1 MARPILPGSGEP
13 RKGGPAYHKAGCK
26 CNPCRARS
34 RAEETLTVSSGA
46 GRGPLVATK
55 PEDVE
60 FSDIIYVDEYPSLK
74 SRMAQW
80 IALRAEFPDITQ
92 AEAARRMGIAPQT
105 LNNQITQATQQG
117 WLKFIDPLARIE
129 HEVVP
134 KVLDNLNYYLDQRD
148 KTVTLE
154 TAKGTVFKTFQES
167 KGISDAP
174 KTVLA
179 LKIEMPDSSES
190 TVVASGTVVGVPRTF
205 ED

>member
-34 RAEETLTVSSGA
+34 RAEETLNVSSGA

-105 LNNQITQATQQG
+105 
-117 WLKFIDPLARIE
+117 
-129 HEVVP
+129 
-134 KVLDNLNYYLDQRD
+134 
-148 KTVTLE
+148 
-154 TAKGTVFKTFQES
+154 
-167 KGISDAP
+167 
-174 KTVLA
+174 
-179 LKIEMPDSSES
+179 
-190 TVVASGTVVGVPRTF
+190 
-205 ED
+205 